1 MGFIKSFK
9 EPRSSRTGL
18 TKTGKNGRKRHAK
31 DRNSLVDCYSELSF
45 FRNSFKWDF
54 LVFLK
59 TLRGQIKIGFLLF
72 INKLKGLPK
81 VYMCSQR
88 LTGNI
93 VIFLTVLF
101 IVNRQ
106 FIHSKYVSLSS
117 FCVFALLS
125 AYFFEMWFWF
135 N

>member
-1 MGFIKSFK
+1 M
-9 EPRSSRTGL
+9 R
-18 TKTGKNGRKRHAK
+18 
-31 DRNSLVDCYSELSF
+31 LSC
-45 FRNSFKWDF
+45 
-54 LVFLK
+54 FLK

-117 FCVFALLS
+117 FCVFALLA
-125 AYFFEMWFWF
+125 AYFFEMWF
-135 N
+135 